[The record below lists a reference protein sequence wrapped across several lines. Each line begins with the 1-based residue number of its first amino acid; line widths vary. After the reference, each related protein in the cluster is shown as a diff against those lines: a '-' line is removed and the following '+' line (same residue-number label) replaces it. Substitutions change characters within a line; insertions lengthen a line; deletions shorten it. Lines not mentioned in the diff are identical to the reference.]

1 MFCKSCGKQIDNDSA
16 FCSFCGTKQSIS
28 QKLQI
33 EAYKYQSI
41 IDTEKNINNETN
53 FDKAP
58 NIVRRTKYDPT
69 YKKEVDVMVVGIILL
84 SIVIILAII
93 GPFKFENRETYG
105 QYQTSAV
112 AVSLLLRICVTSW
125 VVNIAKRQNRETS
138 AWGLLAFLLPSIAL
152 IIIATRKKLFANI
165 QIIEEL
171 NSEQNSK
178 ILSDKAEKFLIEN
191 KYAECIR
198 FSEKAIELN
207 PNNKIATSILNKGK
221 EAVSGNNNFGSL
233 IHTGFC
239 ETTDGIILK
248 IVSKLNK
255 TIGAEVFTDDLPT
268 PNGIYNYKEGT
279 HKTHK
284 IIIENGKIKERYFII
299 NHSEFYAERKNEYV
313 ASVGDKVFKFDGTSL
328 PNGKY
333 KMGFL
338 MPKMIVENGEIIKFI

>member
-28 QKLQI
+28 QKPQI
-33 EAYKYQSI
+33 EAETYQSI
-41 IDTEKNINNETN
+41 KNTEKKFNNETN
-53 FDKAP
+53 FDITP

-84 SIVIILAII
+84 AIFLILAIV

-105 QYQTSAV
+105 QFQVSAA
-112 AVSLLLRICVTSW
+112 AVSLLLRICVTNW
-125 VVNIAKRQNRETS
+125 VVNIAKRQNRETFG
-138 AWGLLAFLLPSIAL
+138 WGLLAFLFPSIAL

-165 QIIEEL
+165 QVVEGL

-178 ILSDKAEKFLIEN
+178 ILSDKAKEFFIEN
-191 KYAECIR
+191 KYSECVR

-207 PNNKIATSILNKGK
+207 PNNEIATDILNKGK
-221 EAVSGNNNFGSL
+221 EAIKDNNNFGSL
-233 IHTGFC
+233 RQT
-239 ETTDGIILK
+239 ELWESTDGIILK

-255 TIGAEVFTDDLPT
+255 TIGAEVFTNDLPT
-268 PNGIYNYKEGT
+268 PNGIYNFKEGS

-284 IIIENGKIKERYFII
+284 ILIENGKIKERYFII
-299 NHSEFYAERKNEYV
+299 NYSEFYTEQKNEYV

-338 MPKMIVENGEIIKFI
+338 MPKMLVENGEIIKFS